1 MDILLENGDL
11 TLTPAGE
18 YVYVSGIDDALQKAI
33 LCAKIRKGSFIYNK
47 NLGSELRGVDP
58 ESSVAKNTIE
68 LLLKEALM
76 EVDGYVV
83 RVLSVSRI
91 QGNRYQMTIEIES
104 ENDMIETVVEF
115 IADL

>member
-18 YVYVSGIDDALQKAI
+18 YVYASGIDEALQKAI
-33 LCAKIRKGSFIYNK
+33 ICAKIRKGSFIYNK

-58 ESSVAKNTIE
+58 ESSVAANTVE

-76 EVDGYVV
+76 EVSGYMLRVV
-83 RVLSVSRI
+83 SVSRI
-91 QGNRYQMTIEIES
+91 QGKKYQATIEIEDDK
-104 ENDMIETVVEF
+104 NIRETVVEF